1 MTGFS
6 ETGDH
11 APVEYS
17 CYLQASGGRYN
28 HGLKPARYHFVI
40 RAILKHEKSLE
51 DMDFSDGWAYSHSML
66 AGGLVVTSRTT
77 RLTWG
82 TSLTMR
88 AEITRTTS

>member
-40 RAILKHEKSLE
+40 RAILKHEKSLK
-51 DMDFSDGWAYSHSML
+51 DMDFSDGWDHSHSTV
-66 AGGLVVTSRTT
+66 AGGLVVMSYTT
-77 RLTWG
+77 RFTRG
-82 TSLTMR
+82 TSLTIR
-88 AEITRTTS
+88 ALILASRS